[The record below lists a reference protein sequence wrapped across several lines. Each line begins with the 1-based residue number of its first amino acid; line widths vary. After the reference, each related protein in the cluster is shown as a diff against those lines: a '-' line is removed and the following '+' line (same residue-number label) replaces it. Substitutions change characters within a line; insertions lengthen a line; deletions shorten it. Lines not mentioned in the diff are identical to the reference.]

1 MGPEISQKVHFPVGN
16 KFINASFS
24 PYSSETEKIAGV
36 VVVLQDITEQK
47 KLDDMRKEFVA
58 NVSHEL
64 RTPLTTI
71 KSYTETLLEGAL
83 EDKEIA
89 EELSITPAYVHAI
102 ESGKNFPSGRLLKDY
117 AKVLGVDEKT
127 IVNFKPD
134 KKNNLVFENSLLRLL
149 QIICK
154 IGNSQE

>member
-1 MGPEISQKVHFPVGN
+1 MSITRKV
-16 KFINASFS
+16 KFIYSISEVIVRPREDRIGDQEKCCKYIRRVLTIASRKVCFKWIMNNN
-24 PYSSETEKIAGV
+24 SELNVFRLLRIARN
-36 VVVLQDITEQK
+36 K
-47 KLDDMRKEFVA
+47 KV
-58 NVSHEL
+58 
-64 RTPLTTI
+64 
-71 KSYTETLLEGAL
+71 
-83 EDKEIA
+83 KEIA